1 VAGHFLERN
10 MDSAMYK
17 SIFTF
22 IYAFHMPLFVFVS
35 GLFHKNEKIGQKVLT
50 YVSLGYVY
58 KIFVF
63 ITRYF
68 IGQKPNFYLLK
79 EDGIP
84 WYMFVLAAF
93 IGIACLTRN
102 MNQKFVLFMAV
113 LVACFAGYDD
123 SVGDYLILSR
133 ILVFYPFYQLGVCMD
148 KDRLFAATRDR
159 KSQVLAAGILIGWA
173 MACVFLLDYVYKLR
187 PFFTGRNSFPEALG
201 YGGGFVRLFC
211 YLLAVVLGW
220 AMICVSP
227 KKKLPVMTE
236 CGKKTLQIYFWH
248 RPFLYLVTY
257 WGIAERV
264 CTGLTGEIL
273 FLLCS
278 VPVTL
283 LFSMKIFSFPVTQI
297 LKLGLSQE
305 KR

>member
-1 VAGHFLERN
+1 
-10 MDSAMYK
+10 M
-17 SIFTF
+17 
-22 IYAFHMPLFVFVS
+22 LF
-35 GLFHKNEKIGQKVLT
+35 
-50 YVSLGYVY
+50 
-58 KIFVF
+58 
-63 ITRYF
+63 
-68 IGQKPNFYLLK
+68 P
-79 EDGIP
+79 
-84 WYMFVLAAF
+84 
-93 IGIACLTRN
+93 
-102 MNQKFVLFMAV
+102 
-113 LVACFAGYDD
+113 
-123 SVGDYLILSR
+123 
-133 ILVFYPFYQLGVCMD
+133 
-148 KDRLFAATRDR
+148 KDRIFAATRDR
-159 KSQVLAAGILIGWA
+159 KSKALAVGILIGWF
-173 MACVFLLDYVYKLR
+173 MISVILLDYVYKLR

-227 KKKLPVMTE
+227 KNKLPVMTE
-236 CGKKTLQIYFWH
+236 CGKNTLQIYFWH